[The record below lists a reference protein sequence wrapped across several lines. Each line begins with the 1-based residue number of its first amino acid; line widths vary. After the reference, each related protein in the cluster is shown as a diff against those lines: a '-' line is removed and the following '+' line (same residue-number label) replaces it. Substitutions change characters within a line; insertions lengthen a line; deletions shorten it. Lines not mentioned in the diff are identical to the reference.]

1 MKRVKRIFNYGLVA
15 ILASIFVG
23 CGTAQPI
30 SPEVFV
36 SNQLKIDKIEFNL
49 TEYHK
54 SEIVYHTKNELEI
67 LFKEGLYKKLNE
79 KKLITEDKNADTV
92 DIIIDYQRRYVGD
105 ATPLKSDSLGYPN
118 YDYSIIVKNKEK
130 NLLRKDRRNLIY
142 KGGFAMNLQ
151 VIAGSLRDK
160 KYEVDFIDALS
171 NAITNEIDNLNRK

>member
-1 MKRVKRIFNYGLVA
+1 MREIKRILSYLVVA
-15 ILASIFVG
+15 ILAMLFVG
-23 CGTAQPI
+23 CGTSQPS

-36 SNQLKIDKIEFNL
+36 SKQLRIDKIEFNL

-54 SEIVYHTKNELEI
+54 PEIVYHTKNELET
-67 LFKEGLYKKLNE
+67 LFKEGLFKKLNE

-92 DIIIDYQRRYVGD
+92 DIIIDYQRRYLGD

-118 YDYSIIVKNKEK
+118 YAYSIIVKNNGKD
-130 NLLRKDRRNLIY
+130 LLRKDRKNLIY
-142 KGGFAMNLQ
+142 QGGFVMNLQ

-171 NAITNEIDNLNRK
+171 NAITNEIENLNRK